1 MLEIILSCCILWIV
15 FQCIGR
21 PALQVMAGI
30 KPADGDHLVIG
41 EHEIEHIHVLYHAF
55 LVDRLWDDYN
65 SLLDEEAQRHLRG
78 CLPMD
83 LPHLRKDGMGEDA
96 VEADV
101 GDRGGGVL
109 RRVHPQRH

>member
-1 MLEIILSCCILWIV
+1 MEVPETVYTVQRRQAHVQELV

-55 LVDRLWDDYN
+55 LVDRLGDDYN
-65 SLLDEEAQRHLRG
+65 SLLNEEAQRHLRG

-96 VEADV
+96 VEAF
-101 GDRGGGVL
+101 G
-109 RRVHPQRH
+109 QRAP